1 MPSTILVVEDAALLA
16 MDLVMALEDAGYA
29 VVGVAATKQ
38 AALALAEAHPID
50 LATMDV
56 ELAHGSNGIDTAI
69 ELRERFSI
77 PSLFVSGSLGKE
89 IMEKA
94 APAEPVGF
102 LNKPISSDDVL
113 RAVERY
119 LGGGDLPNVR

>member
-1 MPSTILVVEDAALLA
+1 MKRAPRSRQRHDLYAKYHDYDSEISDLLG
-16 MDLVMALEDAGYA
+16 ECG
-29 VVGVAATKQ
+29 
-38 AALALAEAHPID
+38 

>member
-77 PSLFVSGSLGKE
+77 PSSLS
-89 IMEKA
+89 A
-94 APAEPVGF
+94 A
-102 LNKPISSDDVL
+102 VL
-113 RAVERY
+113 VKRSWRK
-119 LGGGDLPNVR
+119 LLLPNLSAF

>member
-50 LATMDV
+50 LAR
-56 ELAHGSNGIDTAI
+56 N
-69 ELRERFSI
+69 
-77 PSLFVSGSLGKE
+77 
-89 IMEKA
+89 
-94 APAEPVGF
+94 APT
-102 LNKPISSDDVL
+102 
-113 RAVERY
+113 
-119 LGGGDLPNVR
+119 